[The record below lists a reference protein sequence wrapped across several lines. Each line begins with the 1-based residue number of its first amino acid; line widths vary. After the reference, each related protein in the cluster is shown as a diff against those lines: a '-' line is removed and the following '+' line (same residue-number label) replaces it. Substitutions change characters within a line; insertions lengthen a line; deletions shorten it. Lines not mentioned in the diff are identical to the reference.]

1 VARINCS
8 NPVQQF
14 SITLRYVEIVK
25 HLLAISLIVLYVNS
39 NTEFHELFRLPV
51 LVEHFSEHK
60 KLVGDIS
67 FWEFLV
73 MHYKTNASHD
83 ADDSRLPFKDPAHS
97 FTAPTL
103 AVPIPK
109 IVLRESQLVAEVAH
123 LSSYSESFIASHLS
137 DIFQPPRL
145 V

>member
-1 VARINCS
+1 
-8 NPVQQF
+8 
-14 SITLRYVEIVK
+14 VK
-25 HLLAISLIVLYVNS
+25 RLLAILLIVLYVNS
-39 NTEFHELFRLPV
+39 NTEFHEVLRLPL
-51 LVEHFSEHK
+51 LVEHFTEHK

-67 FWEFLV
+67 FWGFLV

-103 AVPIPK
+103 AVTSPK
-109 IVLRESQLVAEVAH
+109 IILKEAQLITEVSH
-123 LSSYSESFIASHLS
+123 ISNYTENFIASHLS

-145 V
+145 A

>member
-1 VARINCS
+1 M
-8 NPVQQF
+8 
-14 SITLRYVEIVK
+14 K

-51 LVEHFSEHK
+51 LVEHFTEHK

-73 MHYKTNASHD
+73 MHYKTNTSHD
-83 ADDSRLPFKDPAHS
+83 SDDSRLPFKDPAHS
-97 FTAPTL
+97 FTSSTL
-103 AVPIPK
+103 AIPIHK
-109 IVLRESQLVAEVAH
+109 IILSETQFIAEVSH
-123 LSSYSESFIASHLS
+123 LSSYNESFIASHLS

-145 V
+145 A